1 MHRSLRGSQ
10 TELAIRL
17 FVVRE
22 PRRGDQSSAS
32 LNLSAPVCTCPIPSL
47 AQSSPSLEPVLSQSS
62 SGPLGPRHSSDALCV
77 SAGWRSRP
85 RSLRLAQHHDAEA
98 GTVGPLHDRVALIP
112 TGSDGS
118 CRARLSRSHRQ
129 GGPWPDMSCVI
140 DATAIAQRRANFAPI
155 AHRPRT
161 DLARRRTAC
170 LPGGAGFARDRIRS
184 HQGRSAATLHIDE
197 P

>member
-10 TELAIRL
+10 TELAIHL
-17 FVVRE
+17 LVLRE
-22 PRRGDQSSAS
+22 PRREEQRRAS
-32 LNLSAPVCTCPIPSL
+32 LRLSEPVCTGLHLSHSVTRPVL
-47 AQSSPSLEPVLSQSS
+47 AQSSSGPL
-62 SGPLGPRHSSDALCV
+62 GPLGPRHSSDALCV
-77 SAGWRSRP
+77 SAGWCSRP

-112 TGSDGS
+112 MGSDGS
-118 CRARLSRSHRQ
+118 CRVRLSRSHDQ

-161 DLARRRTAC
+161 ELVRRRTA
-170 LPGGAGFARDRIRS
+170 
-184 HQGRSAATLHIDE
+184 
-197 P
+197 

>member
-1 MHRSLRGSQ
+1 MVHRSLRGSQ

-17 FVVRE
+17 LVVRE
-22 PRRGDQSSAS
+22 PRREEQHRAS
-32 LNLSAPVCTCPIPSL
+32 LRLSEPVCTGLHLSH
-47 AQSSPSLEPVLSQSS
+47 SVTRPVLAQSS

-85 RSLRLAQHHDAEA
+85 RSLRLAQHHDAEV

-112 TGSDGS
+112 MDSDGS
-118 CRARLSRSHRQ
+118 CRVRLSRSHDK

-161 DLARRRTAC
+161 ELARRRTAC